1 MELFSPEF
9 FSALAAI
16 IVIDLVLAGDNAIV
30 IALAARGLPAHLRKR
45 AILWGTFG
53 AIAVRTAMTLIVVWL
68 LKIPGLLAVGGAL
81 LVWIAYKLLID
92 NEGEEAHADVGAA
105 SFWGAMKTIIIA
117 DALMGLDNVLAVA
130 GAAHG
135 SFLLV
140 VLGLLIS
147 IPIVIWGSQLVL
159 KLVERHPWIVYVG
172 AGVLAWTAVKM
183 ITGEPLLQ
191 DYVAANPGVVSAAY
205 LVVIG
210 GVLASGLLANRR
222 ALRERIALNLAERTA
237 AVENARPSGPAP
249 SALRVLVPVD
259 GTSNS
264 LRALQHVVDRYLG
277 AHALEVHLL
286 HVRQPFS
293 ELVARFSSRGNRE
306 SYHWEAAQKALAPAR
321 ELLGR
326 FRVPHTDHVELGN
339 KAETIDRV
347 ATTLGAT
354 QIVMGTARKNSLTR
368 LIEDSVTLRVL
379 QTTKLPVE
387 VVVGPAVSKFEFAG
401 ISAAVAALLVLFVTV
416 LN

>member
-1 MELFSPEF
+1 
-9 FSALAAI
+9 
-16 IVIDLVLAGDNAIV
+16 
-30 IALAARGLPAHLRKR
+30 
-45 AILWGTFG
+45 
-53 AIAVRTAMTLIVVWL
+53 
-68 LKIPGLLAVGGAL
+68 
-81 LVWIAYKLLID
+81 
-92 NEGEEAHADVGAA
+92 
-105 SFWGAMKTIIIA
+105 
-117 DALMGLDNVLAVA
+117 
-130 GAAHG
+130 
-135 SFLLV
+135 
-140 VLGLLIS
+140 
-147 IPIVIWGSQLVL
+147 
-159 KLVERHPWIVYVG
+159 
-172 AGVLAWTAVKM
+172 VLAWTAVKM